1 MAGLRALL
9 ESRASPFEEN
19 NLEKGKMWAYS
30 NVATYSTYPGCFCW
44 ISPGT
49 GTVEIEVFGAGGGGS
64 ECVVVPATISVTPEH
79 IPKKTITVV
88 LTCWICGLAGKSCLN
103 GGLCPEVV
111 QNLAKF
117 VGKVIVETTVVCVPR
132 WLEWC

>member
-9 ESRASPFEEN
+9 ESRASPYEEN

-64 ECVVVPATISVTPEH
+64 RMCCCSATISGNSGAYSQENNYSSPLHVGF
-79 IPKKTITVV
+79 VV
-88 LTCWICGLAGKSCLN
+88 EQVK
-103 GGLCPEVV
+103 VV
-111 QNLAKF
+111 VMAAYVQRLS
-117 VGKVIVETTVVCVPR
+117 
-132 WLEWC
+132 

>member
-64 ECVVVPATISVTPEH
+64 RMCCCSATISGNSGAYS
-79 IPKKTITVV
+79 KKTITVAA
-88 LTCWICGLAGKSCLN
+88 TCWICGRAGKSCRN
-103 GGLCPEVV
+103 GG
-111 QNLAKF
+111 
-117 VGKVIVETTVVCVPR
+117 
-132 WLEWC
+132 